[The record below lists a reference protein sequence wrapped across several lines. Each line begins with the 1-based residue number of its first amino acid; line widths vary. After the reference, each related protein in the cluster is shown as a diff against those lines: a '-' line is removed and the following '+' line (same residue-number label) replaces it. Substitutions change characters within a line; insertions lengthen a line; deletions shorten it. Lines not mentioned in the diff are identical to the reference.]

1 MLSLET
7 HYLGHVALRS
17 LNGGNNMQDISRG
30 HILAAENESA
40 QGRYIISQPDTVPTR
55 IVLDAL
61 KKRFPHYK
69 FLDGKDEEP
78 QPLLDNTK
86 VATTSGCMQ
95 CNSSML
101 RSYL

>member
-1 MLSLET
+1 
-7 HYLGHVALRS
+7 
-17 LNGGNNMQDISRG
+17 MQDISRG
-30 HILAAENESA
+30 HILAAENEGA

-69 FLDGKDEEP
+69 FLNGSDEEP

-86 VATTSGCMQ
+86 VNPTSECME
-95 CNSSML
+95 CKSSTL
-101 RSYL
+101 RC